1 VRGIQTARQ
10 VEGRA
15 GPVPAHLLGY
25 LLQGLE
31 ALGQLGRPRARSIAG
46 LFPWPPSEPDM
57 KLVASSGSPVSF
69 SPNPTAT
76 FIFDLRSASPYASPA
91 YPIYSKETAYVTSLS
106 DRR

>member
-1 VRGIQTARQ
+1 MVRGIKTARQ

-69 SPNPTAT
+69 SPK
-76 FIFDLRSASPYASPA
+76 LW
-91 YPIYSKETAYVTSLS
+91 PIVVYVVMTSFAERDALAFA
-106 DRR
+106 